1 MTLPTWGVMLMLASS
16 VIGSYL
22 LARELKHRGVL

>member
-1 MTLPTWGVMLMLASS
+1 MNIPTWGIVLMLASS

-22 LARELKHRGVL
+22 LGQELLRRGVL